1 MTTEADRNIV
11 EIPYDSGAIKFRYAR
26 VMSPDGTR
34 WVLHGFFLAYHVNG
48 TVASEGHFTDGKED
62 GLWRDFHSN
71 GVLASEGQYRSG
83 KEVGVWRFWI
93 SDGAEDSVR
102 DYGD

>member
-1 MTTEADRNIV
+1 MSTENDLNIA
-11 EIPYDSGAIKFRYAR
+11 EIHYDSGAIKFRYSR
-26 VMSPDGTR
+26 VLSLDGTR

-48 TVASEGHFTDGKED
+48 NVASEGHFTDGKED

-71 GVLASEGQYRSG
+71 GVLASEGRYCLGRQ
-83 KEVGVWRFWI
+83 VGVWRFWM
-93 SDGAEDSVR
+93 SDGVEDPVI